1 MSSNASKL
9 PIGPKH
15 KELAKNVTIE
25 QALMNVGGTVE
36 GYNTLQLIL
45 SMARAKEIEM
55 PICEQ
60 VFAVTKGKKSPKD
73 AVTELMLRKPSQ
85 E

>member
-1 MSSNASKL
+1 
-9 PIGPKH
+9 
-15 KELAKNVTIE
+15 
-25 QALMNVGGTVE
+25 
-36 GYNTLQLIL
+36 
-45 SMARAKEIEM
+45 MARAKEIEM

>member
-1 MSSNASKL
+1 
-9 PIGPKH
+9 
-15 KELAKNVTIE
+15 
-25 QALMNVGGTVE
+25 
-36 GYNTLQLIL
+36 
-45 SMARAKEIEM
+45 MAHARDIEM

-60 VFAVTKGKKSPKD
+60 VFAVIEGDKSPTD